1 MKGKYL
7 NSIVD
12 ETRTVFAFP
21 QIEGDTLFPDIVN
34 EKELNDQLFSTIS
47 NSIGCFLKEV
57 RDNKIN
63 RIKEY
68 VLKKHHNIVLY
79 LNIN

>member
-1 MKGKYL
+1 M
-7 NSIVD
+7 D

-21 QIEGDTLFPDIVN
+21 QIESDTLFPDIVN

-68 VLKKHHNIVLY
+68 VLKKAPQYVLY